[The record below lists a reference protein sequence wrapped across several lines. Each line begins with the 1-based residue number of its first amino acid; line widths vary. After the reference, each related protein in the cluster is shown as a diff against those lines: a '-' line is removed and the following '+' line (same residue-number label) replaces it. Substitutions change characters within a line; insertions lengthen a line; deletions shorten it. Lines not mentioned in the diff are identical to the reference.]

1 MTLEGFEVRPGLQI
15 RDDVLAIGF
24 PGEHV
29 PADAA
34 LALLEEGLPAH
45 VQQTCQGALP
55 RLVAVDMRNVVPFSS
70 TALGKLLAIRKMVT
84 HAGWALVLVIGDPA
98 FRDLFSVTRLDA
110 LFPVV
115 RDAAELR
122 RLVETLPGLSSSST
136 AAASGPGNALSAGKL

>member
-1 MTLEGFEVRPGLQI
+1 MTPEGLEVSPGLQI
-15 RDDVLAIGF
+15 RDDVLAVAF

-34 LALLEEGLPAH
+34 LALLEARLLEH
-45 VQQTCQGALP
+45 VQQTSKGALP

-84 HAGWALVLVIGDPA
+84 HAGWTLVLVIGDPA
-98 FRDLFSVTRLDA
+98 FRDLFSVTRLDS

-115 RDAAELR
+115 RDEAELR
-122 RLVETLPGLSSSST
+122 RLVESLPASPSP
-136 AAASGPGNALSAGKL
+136 AAARPGSELSAGKV

>member
-1 MTLEGFEVRPGLQI
+1 MSLDGFEVRPGLQI
-15 RDDVLAIGF
+15 RDDVLAVGF

-34 LALLEEGLPAH
+34 LGLLEERLPAH
-45 VQQTCQGALP
+45 VRQTCPGALP

-70 TALGKLLAIRKMVT
+70 TALGKLLAIRKKVT
-84 HAGWALVLVIGDPA
+84 QVGWTLVLVIGDPV

-115 RDAAELR
+115 RDEAELR
-122 RLVETLPGLSSSST
+122 RLAETLPGLSSSP
-136 AAASGPGNALSAGKL
+136 AAAAPGQGNELSAGKL